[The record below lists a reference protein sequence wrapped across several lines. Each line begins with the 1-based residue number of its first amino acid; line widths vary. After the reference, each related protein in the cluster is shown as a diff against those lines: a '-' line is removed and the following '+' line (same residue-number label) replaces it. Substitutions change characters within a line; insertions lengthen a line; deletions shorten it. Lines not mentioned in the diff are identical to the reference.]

1 MEPFGPDNMRPVFL
15 AQKVKNKGYCKLVK
29 EQHIRFVLQQDN
41 TTLQGIGF
49 NMKEL
54 FPLVESGEWLD
65 VVFTIDENEY
75 NGNISLQLKVLDV
88 KAHVA

>member
-1 MEPFGPDNMRPVFL
+1 
-15 AQKVKNKGYCKLVK
+15 
-29 EQHIRFVLQQDN
+29 LQQDN

-49 NMKEL
+49 NMKQL